1 MPPNRPEDDVALSTA
16 RDSAFTA
23 ISDYESLVKS
33 GVSHSLRSSVLKS
46 TINSAAGM
54 YPFKE
59 SLHFASNRAVKEGM
73 FRLIDSTEA
82 FMKAT
87 PSFKPPE
94 TAWRELHL
102 AIEFYQVARDAHKRA
117 MQEKEEEREAK
128 KEADKL
134 KRANARKS

>member
-94 TAWRELHL
+94 TAWS
-102 AIEFYQVARDAHKRA
+102 RA
-117 MQEKEEEREAK
+117 T
-128 KEADKL
+128 L
-134 KRANARKS
+134 INARCRRRRRSGRLRRRLIN